1 MCSSKM
7 EAMNK
12 RKAETSRCIFT
23 LIELLIVIAIIA
35 ILAAMLLPALNGAR
49 ERSRTISCVSL
60 TGNIIRGMLMYAD
73 ECGGRMVPMNSKAPD
88 NNADPYESWIANR
101 HFQNLAGITSPDRYV
116 QYWGGK
122 FLCPSKTSWVDS
134 DKGLAD
140 RIWGMQAVSS
150 IWDWSEPFADT
161 GLPLNRVYSPS
172 SKIAITECV
181 NKWSVRGEQQTSV
194 GTWLL
199 NGELRPGYDNY
210 LAFRHN
216 GGKAGNYAFYD
227 GHVQTING
235 TEMLDNPTSHINE
248 RLYYSKKLIQ

>member
-88 NNADPYESWIANR
+88 NNEYPYESWIANR
-101 HFQNLAGITSPDRYV
+101 HFLNLAGITSPDRYV
-116 QYWGGK
+116 QYWDRK
-122 FLCPSKTSWVDS
+122 FLCPSKTSWADG
-134 DKGLAD
+134 DKDLAD
-140 RIWGMQAVSS
+140 RIWGMLGLYRTFCRHRPAVESGVFT
-150 IWDWSEPFADT
+150 I
-161 GLPLNRVYSPS
+161 LKNRHYR
-172 SKIAITECV
+172 EC
-181 NKWSVRGEQQTSV
+181 QQM
-194 GTWLL
+194 
-199 NGELRPGYDNY
+199 ERPRRTANLCRY
-210 LAFRHN
+210 LA
-216 GGKAGNYAFYD
+216 A
-227 GHVQTING
+227 QWG
-235 TEMLDNPTSHINE
+235 TEAGL
-248 RLYYSKKLIQ
+248 